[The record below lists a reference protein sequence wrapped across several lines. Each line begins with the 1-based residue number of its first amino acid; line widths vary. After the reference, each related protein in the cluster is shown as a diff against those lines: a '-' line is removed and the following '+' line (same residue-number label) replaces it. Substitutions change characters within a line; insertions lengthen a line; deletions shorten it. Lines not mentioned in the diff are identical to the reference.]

1 LSIKKSAFKYGTI
14 SLGFKWNSGVKQVYV
29 MHDLVSF
36 NAIELHFQMLQCAKA
51 ILSADSAARK
61 AELEAM
67 EMTWD
72 GEVRIVSKYCRSV
85 SVD

>member
-1 LSIKKSAFKYGTI
+1 
-14 SLGFKWNSGVKQVYV
+14 
-29 MHDLVSF
+29 
-36 NAIELHFQMLQCAKA
+36 MLQCAKA

>member
-1 LSIKKSAFKYGTI
+1 
-14 SLGFKWNSGVKQVYV
+14 VYV
-29 MHDLVSF
+29 
-36 NAIELHFQMLQCAKA
+36 AECYRIELCFLQVLQCAQS

-72 GEVRIVSKYCRSV
+72 GEVRTVSKYSRSV
-85 SVD
+85 SLIVFFTYFHWW